1 MSAWLFRFFL
11 QAIESATA
19 VCTYFYKIMY
29 IAHQACET
37 NVDVSNYMSAG
48 FFFLFFFVQGCSN
61 FQKYITANTVFETDL
76 GEI

>member
-1 MSAWLFRFFL
+1 
-11 QAIESATA
+11 
-19 VCTYFYKIMY
+19 MY

-37 NVDVSNYMSAG
+37 NVDVSNCMSAG

-61 FQKYITANTVFETDL
+61 FQNYITANTVFETDL